1 MPHLTL
7 PVQPHGLA
15 AELVVGLD
23 GDKMTSLTL
32 AGLPIPPP
40 VRITGLIDTATDL
53 TALSPQL
60 IQRLALPVLG
70 TVATLTASGPAH
82 VRLYE
87 VSLSITGPVAA
98 AGPIYVLSKLRVTE
112 LATAIPNADCLL
124 GMDVLGQ
131 GLFILDGP
139 AKRFTIGF

>member
-7 PVQPHGLA
+7 PVQSHGLA
-15 AELVVGLD
+15 VELVVGLD
-23 GDKMTSLTL
+23 GDKMASLTL

-53 TALSPQL
+53 TALSPRI
-60 IQRLALPVLG
+60 IQQLALPVLG
-70 TVATLTASGPAH
+70 TVSTLTASGPAY

-87 VSLSITGPVAA
+87 VSLSVTGSATAV
-98 AGPIYVLSKLRVTE
+98 GPICVHSKLRVTE

-124 GMDVLGQ
+124 GMNVLGE
-131 GLFILDGP
+131 GLFIFDGP
-139 AKRFTIGF
+139 ARRFTMGF